1 MPKRVAINGFGRIG
15 RAVAKVLL
23 SKGSKYQ
30 IVAINDL
37 GNWDNLAYLMKY
49 DSAYGRYDKPVE
61 MVGKN
66 LKIGNKLIPVL
77 SDPNPAKLP
86 WKRLKVDVVLE
97 CTGAF
102 TKKEEAGK
110 HLKAGAK
117 SVIISAPSNSDG
129 IVTVVK
135 GVNEKMA
142 KNAGVVANASCT
154 TNCTGPVM
162 AVLESVFGVEK
173 ALLTTIHAVTAS
185 QRTVDLPTED
195 DYRRGRSALNNLIPT
210 TTGAAIATTLT
221 LPSLKDKF
229 DGISIRVP
237 ITALLRK
244 NTSVKEINNAFIKY
258 SKMPRFRGILEV
270 TEDELVSS
278 DIIGTAASAI
288 VDLKFTKVV
297 DGNLVKILAWY
308 DNEWGY
314 SNRLA
319 EMVDEV

>member
-117 SVIISAPSNSDG
+117 S
-129 IVTVVK
+129 
-135 GVNEKMA
+135 
-142 KNAGVVANASCT
+142 
-154 TNCTGPVM
+154 
-162 AVLESVFGVEK
+162 
-173 ALLTTIHAVTAS
+173 
-185 QRTVDLPTED
+185 
-195 DYRRGRSALNNLIPT
+195 
-210 TTGAAIATTLT
+210 
-221 LPSLKDKF
+221 
-229 DGISIRVP
+229 
-237 ITALLRK
+237 
-244 NTSVKEINNAFIKY
+244 
-258 SKMPRFRGILEV
+258 
-270 TEDELVSS
+270 